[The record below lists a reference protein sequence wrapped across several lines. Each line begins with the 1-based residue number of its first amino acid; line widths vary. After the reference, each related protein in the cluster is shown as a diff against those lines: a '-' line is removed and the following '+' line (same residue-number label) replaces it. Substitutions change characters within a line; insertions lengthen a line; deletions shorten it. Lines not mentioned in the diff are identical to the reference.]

1 MTNDV
6 PDDKV
11 LFVNVGQACATMIKK
26 GSQLVSISNDT
37 QNALR
42 GTHTFVIDAYVDF
55 RLRDPQAVVVVKIG
69 EAE

>member
-1 MTNDV
+1 MV
-6 PDDKV
+6 
-11 LFVNVGQACATMIKK
+11 KK
-26 GSQLVSISNDT
+26 GSQLVRISNDT

-69 EAE
+69 